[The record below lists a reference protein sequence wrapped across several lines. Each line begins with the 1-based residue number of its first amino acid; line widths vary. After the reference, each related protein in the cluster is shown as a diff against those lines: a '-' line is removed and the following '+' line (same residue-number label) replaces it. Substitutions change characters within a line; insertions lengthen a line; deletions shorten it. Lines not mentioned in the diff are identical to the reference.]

1 MRARLLAQICLLV
14 RRKDSSAATLLIRLL
29 ARRRKLVVLGEQVNT
44 TLVEIAGELRDLFS
58 PCGWIPNLP
67 NLHPAEDYS

>member
-14 RRKDSSAATLLIRLL
+14 RRKDSSEATLLIRLL
-29 ARRRKLVVLGEQVNT
+29 ARRGKLVVLGEQVNT

-58 PCGWIPNLP
+58 PCG
-67 NLHPAEDYS
+67 